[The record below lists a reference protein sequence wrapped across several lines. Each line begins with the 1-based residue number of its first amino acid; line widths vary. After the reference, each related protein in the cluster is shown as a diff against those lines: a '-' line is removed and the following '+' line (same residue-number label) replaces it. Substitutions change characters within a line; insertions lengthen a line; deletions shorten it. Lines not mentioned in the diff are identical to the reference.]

1 MADFK
6 KRNAERKGDK
16 KEELKSKK
24 LMDENLDALR
34 GETEEEK

>member
-1 MADFK
+1 LADFK
-6 KRNAERKGDK
+6 KRNTERKGDK